1 MIMLNRN
8 ELTIFKHHYGGVGMV
23 IQKSAWSCKIYSHC
37 SLSMLSGVFS
47 MFMRKFACSYES
59 DSNRFLSCY
68 KSELSGLFH
77 TFMRK
82 FTWTCE
88 RNWYFFGFSLPSFL
102 QSPISSSFQLWFAH
116 WLKYRIFDF
125 SSFETI
131 YSMPKNDLGKYSKF
145 YLKFIVYVIAKFWF
159 LIRMFE
165 L

>member
-1 MIMLNRN
+1 MRAFSEKLLILHQDTPFCIVMQNLFP
-8 ELTIFKHHYGGVGMV
+8 LLSQHALWC
-23 IQKSAWSCKIYSHC
+23 IQHVHAKIR
-37 SLSMLSGVFS
+37 
-47 MFMRKFACSYES
+47 MFISYES

-82 FTWTCE
+82 FRWTCE